1 MSKQK
6 GVESTQGQEMPVSE
20 GFNQEN
26 QVTESL
32 NVEVITIEDKVK
44 RVEELNRLIAHR
56 KKFSKSLNE
65 LENALKSNA
74 LDGQLDDCSIR
85 VAIFNAS
92 GEPLAQFANPLV
104 VEELVNKAKTV
115 IQDKINL
122 IDTEIL
128 KG

>member
-6 GVESTQGQEMPVSE
+6 GVESTQGQELSVSE

-56 KKFSKSLNE
+56 KKFAKSLNE

-115 IQDKINL
+115 IKDKINL